1 MRPRAVR
8 ARLLVLAH
16 VALLALAVSLGCKP
30 SSGPAP
36 SAGASATAA
45 AKAYPTSVAQADELK
60 KGGASWTN
68 EEIRVYYN
76 QVVSTI
82 GPSNEQWK
90 RDGVAAEERARRAFT
105 IRHDARLTCR
115 AMMASPSEVEDLRK
129 RDQEKYGQP
138 DGPTFEQLVENGRK
152 TSAAGDAVYEGI
164 IASSQRTDGTFNR
177 AFGIKR

>member
-1 MRPRAVR
+1 MRPRVAC

-16 VALLALAVSLGCKP
+16 VVLLAVAVAFGCKPSP

-36 SAGASATAA
+36 SA
-45 AKAYPTSVAQADELK
+45 KPYPTSVAAADELK
-60 KGGASWTN
+60 KGGATWTN

-90 RDGVAAEERARRAFT
+90 RDGLPAEERARRAFT
-105 IRHDARLTCR
+105 IRHDARLACR
-115 AMMASPSEVEDLRK
+115 AMMASSSDVEDLRK

-138 DGPTFEQLVENGRK
+138 DGPTFEQLVDSGK
-152 TSAAGDAVYEGI
+152 KKGAAGDAVYEGI
-164 IASSQRTDGTFNR
+164 IASAQKTDETYNR
-177 AFGIKR
+177 AFGIQR